1 MPFVE
6 TALGIGALLG
16 GAASAGSA
24 VSAGSLN
31 RKNRKWQEKMY
42 NLQVTQRREDAQAQY
57 ERMKDYASWA
67 YNKFESPIAQR
78 SFMQAAGINPFFQG
92 SALQPM
98 GTPQGNAS
106 QAEGGSVPS
115 QGPYSNNP
123 MSNIMAGASSLRE
136 AALQGVQAENIQAQT
151 ELTNANRL
159 KVQAET
165 IGINKSNEILDIV
178 KGIKDNELLSSGF
191 RATMD
196 KIASQYAEVN
206 AIADVNEK
214 NARIQ
219 ELNKRAAKEAAEAAK
234 TDSDRLISQYMADA
248 NKRAVEAQAN
258 LANAQAETEGVKQTN
273 LAADTENLEAHTE
286 NLAADTDYKRALTN
300 TENALRAGK
309 IKIQQSE
316 AQKIIQEAFGA
327 RLKNTELAEQLARIL
342 TGSDRS
348 NSLYSILDKAIES
361 LGTREHE
368 EKENVRRRFLD
379 ELRNFVSLHE

>member
-1 MPFVE
+1 MAFAE

-24 VSAGSLN
+24 VSSGSLN

-57 ERMKDYASWA
+57 ERMKDYASWSW
-67 YNKFESPIAQR
+67 NRFESPTAQR
-78 SFMQAAGINPFFQG
+78 SAMEAAGINPFVEG
-92 SALQPM
+92 SVIQPM
-98 GTPQGNAS
+98 GTPQGNVS
-106 QAEGGSVPS
+106 QADGGSVPS
-115 QGPYSNNP
+115 QGPYQNNP

-196 KIASQYAEVN
+196 KIASRYAEVN
-206 AIADVNEK
+206 AITDVNEK
-214 NARIQ
+214 TARIQ
-219 ELNKRAAKEAAEAAK
+219 ELNERAAKEAAEAAK

-258 LANAQAETEGVKQTN
+258 LANAQAETEN
-273 LAADTENLEAHTE
+273 
-286 NLAADTDYKRALTN
+286 ALREGRKTLIDAQAE
-300 TENALRAGK
+300 TENALREGRKTLTDAQAKQALSIAGLNDVK
-309 IKIQQSE
+309 RDSE
-316 AQKIIQEAFGA
+316 AYSYFL
-327 RLKNTELAEQLARIL
+327 RLINAPTATTVSGLLAQIGTFVKSRTDRDLNDYQRAALSDYLEQIWS
-342 TGSDRS
+342 G
-348 NSLYSILDKAIES
+348 K
-361 LGTREHE
+361 HP
-368 EKENVRRRFLD
+368 
-379 ELRNFVSLHE
+379 

>member
-1 MPFVE
+1 MPFVG

-31 RKNRKWQEKMY
+31 RKNRRWQEKMY

-67 YNKFESPIAQR
+67 WNRFESPTAQR
-78 SFMQAAGINPFFQG
+78 SAMEAAGINPFVEG
-92 SALQPM
+92 SVIQPM
-98 GTPQGNAS
+98 GTPQGNVS
-106 QAEGGSVPS
+106 QADGGSVPS

-191 RATMD
+191 RAAMD
-196 KIASQYAEVN
+196 KIAAQYAKVN

-214 NARIQ
+214 TARIQ
-219 ELNKRAAKEAAEAAK
+219 ELNERAAKEAAEAAK

-258 LANAQAETEGVKQTN
+258 LANAQAETEGAKKS
-273 LAADTENLEAHTE
+273 NLESITE
-286 NLAADTDYKRALTN
+286 
-300 TENALRAGK
+300 TENALREGRKSLTDAQAKQALSIAGLNDVK
-309 IKIQQSE
+309 RDSE
-316 AQKIIQEAFGA
+316 AYSYFL
-327 RLKNTELAEQLARIL
+327 RLVNAPTATTVSGLLAQIGTFVKSHTNRDLNDYQRAALSDYLEQIWS
-342 TGSDRS
+342 G
-348 NSLYSILDKAIES
+348 K
-361 LGTREHE
+361 
-368 EKENVRRRFLD
+368 KP
-379 ELRNFVSLHE
+379 

>member
-1 MPFVE
+1 MPFAE

-24 VSAGSLN
+24 VSAGGLN

-57 ERMKDYASWA
+57 ERMKDYTSWA
-67 YNKFESPIAQR
+67 WNRFESPTAQR
-78 SFMQAAGINPFFQG
+78 SAMEAAGINPFVEG
-92 SALQPM
+92 SVIQPM
-98 GTPQGNAS
+98 GTPQGNVS
-106 QAEGGSVPS
+106 QADGGSVPS

-191 RATMD
+191 RAAMD
-196 KIASQYAEVN
+196 KIAAQYAEVN

-214 NARIQ
+214 TARIQ
-219 ELNKRAAKEAAEAAK
+219 ELNERAAKEAAEAAK

-258 LANAQAETEGVKQTN
+258 LANAQAKTEGVKQTN
-273 LAADTENLEAHTE
+273 LAADTENL
-286 NLAADTDYKRALTN
+286 AADTDYKKALTD
-300 TENALRAGK
+300 TENALREGK

-316 AQKIIQEAFGA
+316 AQKIIQDAFGA

-342 TGSDRS
+342 TGTDRS

-361 LGTREHE
+361 FGCREHD

>member
-1 MPFVE
+1 MPFAT

-24 VSAGSLN
+24 ISSGSLN

-57 ERMKDYASWA
+57 ERMKDYVSWA

-78 SFMQAAGINPFFQG
+78 SSMLAAGINPFFQG
-92 SALQPM
+92 SSIQPM
-98 GTPQGNAS
+98 GTPQGNVS
-106 QAEGGSVPS
+106 QADGGSVPS
-115 QGPYSNNP
+115 QGPYQNNP

-136 AALQGVQAENIQAQT
+136 FALQDVQAKNIQAQT

-191 RATMD
+191 RAAMD

-214 NARIQ
+214 AARIQ
-219 ELNKRAAKEAAEAAK
+219 ELNERAAKEAAEAAK

-258 LANAQAETEGVKQTN
+258 LANAQAETEGAKRS
-273 LAADTENLEAHTE
+273 
-286 NLAADTDYKRALTN
+286 NLAADTDYKQALKR
-300 TENALRAGK
+300 TEDALREGK

-316 AQKIIQEAFGA
+316 AQKIIQDAFGA
-327 RLKNTELAEQLARIL
+327 RLKNADLAEQLARVMSG
-342 TGSDRS
+342 TDRS

-361 LGTREHE
+361 LGAREYE
-368 EKENVRRRFLD
+368 EKENIRRRFLD
-379 ELRNFVSLHE
+379 ELHNFVSLYE

>member
-1 MPFVE
+1 MSFAE

-57 ERMKDYASWA
+57 ERIKDYASWA
-67 YNKFESPIAQR
+67 WDRFESPTAQR
-78 SFMQAAGINPFFQG
+78 SAMEAAGINPFVEG
-92 SALQPM
+92 SVIQPM
-98 GTPQGNAS
+98 GTPQGNVS
-106 QAEGGSVPS
+106 QADGGSVPS

-191 RATMD
+191 RAAMD
-196 KIASQYAEVN
+196 KIAAQYAEVN

-214 NARIQ
+214 TARIQ
-219 ELNKRAAKEAAEAAK
+219 ELNERAAKEAAEAAK

-273 LAADTENLEAHTE
+273 LAADT
-286 NLAADTDYKRALTN
+286 DYKRALTD
-300 TENALRAGK
+300 TENALRDGRVRLTD
-309 IKIQQSE
+309 QQANKVIE
-316 AQKIIQEAFGA
+316 DIFGA
-327 RLKNTELAEQLARIL
+327 RIAQMREADALARVL
-342 TGSDRS
+342 TGTDRTS
-348 NSLYSILDKAIES
+348 SLWGLVDKLIEAVSRGDSGPVSQEIRDRYYRNILNRVTES
-361 LGTREHE
+361 R
-368 EKENVRRRFLD
+368 
-379 ELRNFVSLHE
+379 

>member
-1 MPFVE
+1 MPFAE

-57 ERMKDYASWA
+57 ERMKDYASWSW
-67 YNKFESPIAQR
+67 NRFESPTAQR
-78 SFMQAAGINPFFQG
+78 SAMEAAGINPFVEG
-92 SALQPM
+92 SVIQPM
-98 GTPQGNAS
+98 GTPQGNVS
-106 QAEGGSVPS
+106 QADGGSVPS

-191 RATMD
+191 RAAMD

-214 NARIQ
+214 AARIQ
-219 ELNKRAAKEAAEAAK
+219 ELNERAAKEAAEAAK

-248 NKRAVEAQAN
+248 NKRAVEARAN

-273 LAADTENLEAHTE
+273 LAADT
-286 NLAADTDYKRALTN
+286 DYKQALER
-300 TENALRAGK
+300 TEDALRDGRVRLTD
-309 IKIQQSE
+309 QQANKVIE
-316 AQKIIQEAFGA
+316 DVFGA
-327 RLKNTELAEQLARIL
+327 RIAQMREADELSRVL
-342 TGSDRS
+342 TGTDRAS
-348 NSLYSILDKAIES
+348 SLWGLVDKFIES
-361 LGTREHE
+361 FCRGD
-368 EKENVRRRFLD
+368 NGPVSQ
-379 ELRNFVSLHE
+379 ELRDRYYRNILKRVTEFTESK

>member
-1 MPFVE
+1 MPFFT

-16 GAASAGSA
+16 GAASTGSA
-24 VSAGSLN
+24 ISSGALN

-42 NLQVTQRREDAQAQY
+42 NLQVAQRREDAQAQY
-57 ERMKDYASWA
+57 ERMKDYVSWA
-67 YNKFESPIAQR
+67 YNKFESPTAQR
-78 SFMQAAGINPFFQG
+78 SSMAAAGINPFFQG
-92 SALQPM
+92 SSIQPM
-98 GTPQGNAS
+98 GTPQGNVS
-106 QAEGGSVPS
+106 QADGGSVPS
-115 QGPYSNNP
+115 QGPYQNNP

-136 AALQGVQAENIQAQT
+136 AALQDVQAENVRAQT

-214 NARIQ
+214 AARIQ
-219 ELNKRAAKEAAEAAK
+219 ELNERAAKEAAEAAK

-258 LANAQAETEGVKQTN
+258 LANAQAETEGVKRS
-273 LAADTENLEAHTE
+273 NLE
-286 NLAADTDYKRALTN
+286 ADTDYKQALKR
-300 TENALRAGK
+300 TEDALRDGK

-327 RLKNTELAEQLARIL
+327 RLKNSDLAEQLARVMSG
-342 TGSDRS
+342 TDRA
-348 NSLYSILDKAIES
+348 NSLYSIFDKAIES
-361 LGTREHE
+361 LGAREYE
-368 EKENVRRRFLD
+368 EKENIRRRFLD
-379 ELRNFVSLHE
+379 ELHNFESLHE

>member
-24 VSAGSLN
+24 VSAGGLN

-78 SFMQAAGINPFFQG
+78 SAMQAAGINPFFQG

-98 GTPQGNAS
+98 GTPQGNVS
-106 QAEGGSVPS
+106 QADGGSVPS

-159 KVQAET
+159 KVQAES

-214 NARIQ
+214 AARIQ
-219 ELNKRAAKEAAEAAK
+219 ELNERAAKEAAEAAK

-258 LANAQAETEGVKQTN
+258 LANAQADTEGVKRT
-273 LAADTENLEAHTE
+273 
-286 NLAADTDYKRALTN
+286 NLAADTDYKQALID
-300 TENALRAGK
+300 TENALREGRVRLTN
-309 IKIQQSE
+309 QQANKVVE
-316 AQKIIQEAFGA
+316 DIFGA
-327 RLKNTELAEQLARIL
+327 RIAQMREADDLARVL
-342 TGSDRS
+342 TGTDRTS
-348 NSLYSILDKAIES
+348 SLWGLVDKLIEAASRGDNGPVSQETRDRYYRNILNRVKQQ
-361 LGTREHE
+361 
-368 EKENVRRRFLD
+368 
-379 ELRNFVSLHE
+379 

>member
-1 MPFVE
+1 MAFAE

-16 GAASAGSA
+16 GAASGGSA
-24 VSAGSLN
+24 IASGSMN

-42 NLQVTQRREDAQAQY
+42 NLQVAQRREDAQAQY
-57 ERMKDYASWA
+57 ERTKDYAQWA
-67 YNKFESPIAQR
+67 WNRFESPTAQR
-78 SFMQAAGINPFFQG
+78 ASMEAAGMNPFVQG

-98 GTPQGNAS
+98 GTPQGNVS
-106 QAEGGSVPS
+106 QADGGSIPS

-214 NARIQ
+214 AARIQ
-219 ELNKRAAKEAAEAAK
+219 ELNERAAKEAAEAAK

-248 NKRAVEAQAN
+248 NKRAVEAQTN
-258 LANAQAETEGVKQTN
+258 LANAQAQTEGAKKSN
-273 LAADTENLEAHTE
+273 FE
-286 NLAADTDYKRALTN
+286 ADTDYKQALTD
-300 TENALRAGK
+300 TENALRDGRVRLTD
-309 IKIQQSE
+309 QQANKLVE
-316 AQKIIQEAFGA
+316 DVFGA
-327 RLKNTELAEQLARIL
+327 RIAQMREADDLARVL
-342 TGSDRS
+342 TGTDRTS
-348 NSLYSILDKAIES
+348 SLWGLVDKLIES
-361 LGTREHE
+361 VTRGDSGSVSQET
-368 EKENVRRRFLD
+368 RDRYY
-379 ELRNFVSLHE
+379 RNILKRITESR

>member
-1 MPFVE
+1 MPFAT

-16 GAASAGSA
+16 GAASTGSA
-24 VSAGSLN
+24 ISSGILN

-57 ERMKDYASWA
+57 ERMKDYVSWA

-78 SFMQAAGINPFFQG
+78 SFMRAAGINPFFQG
-92 SALQPM
+92 SSIQPM
-98 GTPQGNAS
+98 GTPQGNVS
-106 QAEGGSVPS
+106 QADGGSVPS
-115 QGPYSNNP
+115 QGPYQNNP

-136 AALQGVQAENIQAQT
+136 AALQDVQAENVRAQT
-151 ELTNANRL
+151 EQTNANRL

-191 RATMD
+191 RAAMD

-214 NARIQ
+214 AARIQ
-219 ELNKRAAKEAAEAAK
+219 ELNERAAKEAAEAAK

-258 LANAQAETEGVKQTN
+258 LANAQAETEGTKRS
-273 LAADTENLEAHTE
+273 NLE
-286 NLAADTDYKRALTN
+286 ADTDYKQTLKR
-300 TENALRAGK
+300 TEDALRDGK

-316 AQKIIQEAFGA
+316 AQKIIQDAFGA
-327 RLKNTELAEQLARIL
+327 RLKNMDLAEQLARVL
-342 TGSDRS
+342 SGTDRS
-348 NSLYSILDKAIES
+348 NSLYSIIDKAIES
-361 LGTREHE
+361 LGAREYE
-368 EKENVRRRFLD
+368 EKENIRRRFLD
-379 ELRNFVSLHE
+379 ELRNFVSLYE

>member
-1 MPFVE
+1 MPFAE

-24 VSAGSLN
+24 VSAGGLN

-67 YNKFESPIAQR
+67 WNRFESPTAQR
-78 SFMQAAGINPFFQG
+78 SAMEAAGINPFVEG
-92 SALQPM
+92 SVIQPM
-98 GTPQGNAS
+98 STPQGNVS
-106 QAEGGSVPS
+106 QADGGSVPS

-191 RATMD
+191 RAAMD
-196 KIASQYAEVN
+196 KIAAQYAEVN
-206 AIADVNEK
+206 AIADVDEK
-214 NARIQ
+214 NARIR
-219 ELNKRAAKEAAEAAK
+219 ELDERAAKEAAEAAK

-258 LANAQAETEGVKQTN
+258 LANAQAKTEDVKQTN
-273 LAADTENLEAHTE
+273 LAADT
-286 NLAADTDYKRALTN
+286 DYKQALKR
-300 TENALRAGK
+300 TEDALRAGRVNLTDAQAREVLSAAGLNDTK
-309 IKIQQSE
+309 NVHEYQQFVYDLTHLGASKTPIE
-316 AQKIIQEAFGA
+316 A
-327 RLKNTELAEQLARIL
+327 
-342 TGSDRS
+342 
-348 NSLYSILDKAIES
+348 LDKFFLRLFS
-361 LGTREHE
+361 LGYGKDRIDQMEAKLFEH
-368 EKENVRRRFLD
+368 
-379 ELRNFVSLHE
+379 LHK

>member
-1 MPFVE
+1 MAFAE

-67 YNKFESPIAQR
+67 WNRFESPTAQR
-78 SFMQAAGINPFFQG
+78 SAMEAAGINPFVEG
-92 SALQPM
+92 SVIQPM
-98 GTPQGNAS
+98 GTPQGNVS
-106 QAEGGSVPS
+106 QADGGSVPS

-151 ELTNANRL
+151 EYTNAQRL
-159 KVQAET
+159 KTIAET
-165 IGINKSNEILDIV
+165 
-178 KGIKDNELLSSGF
+178 KGIENSNSLFEFVRSAAESDALSKRF
-191 RATMD
+191 KA
-196 KIASQYAEVN
+196 KIDQVN
-206 AIADVNEK
+206 AEFAEIKAIQDSAERD
-214 NARIQ
+214 ARIA
-219 ELNKRAAKEAAEAAK
+219 ELWSREENNLAQAAK
-234 TDSDRLISQYMADA
+234 TDADRLTVETLRDGMKRLQDA
-248 NKRAVEAQAN
+248 NIENVEAQTA
-258 LANAQAETEGVKQTN
+258 TEGAKKSN
-273 LAADTENLEAHTE
+273 LS
-286 NLAADTDYKRALTN
+286 ADTDYKQALTD
-300 TENALRAGK
+300 TENALREGK

-316 AQKIIQEAFGA
+316 AQKIIQDAFGA

-342 TGSDRS
+342 TGTDRS
-348 NSLYSILDKAIES
+348 SSLYSILDKAIES
-361 LGTREHE
+361 LGTREHN
-368 EKENVRRRFLD
+368 EKENIRRRFLD

>member
-1 MPFVE
+1 MPFAE
-6 TALGIGALLG
+6 TALGIGAILG
-16 GAASAGSA
+16 GASSAGSA
-24 VSAGSLN
+24 ISSGGMN

-67 YNKFESPIAQR
+67 WNRFESPTAQR
-78 SFMQAAGINPFFQG
+78 ASMEAAGINPFVEG
-92 SALQPM
+92 SVIQPM
-98 GTPQGNAS
+98 GTPQGNVS

-115 QGPYSNNP
+115 QGPYRNNP
-123 MSNIMAGASSLRE
+123 MSNIVAGASSLRE

-191 RATMD
+191 RAAMD

-214 NARIQ
+214 AARIQ
-219 ELNKRAAKEAAEAAK
+219 ELNERAAKEAAEAAK

-248 NKRAVEAQAN
+248 NKRAAEAQAN
-258 LANAQAETEGVKQTN
+258 LANAQAKTEGAKQTN
-273 LAADTENLEAHTE
+273 LG
-286 NLAADTDYKRALTN
+286 ADTDYKQALKR
-300 TENALRAGK
+300 TEDALRAGRENLTDAQAREVLSAAGLNDTK
-309 IKIQQSE
+309 NVHEYQQFVYDLTHLGASKTPIE
-316 AQKIIQEAFGA
+316 A
-327 RLKNTELAEQLARIL
+327 
-342 TGSDRS
+342 
-348 NSLYSILDKAIES
+348 LDKFFLRLFS
-361 LGTREHE
+361 LGYGKDRIKQIEAKLFEH
-368 EKENVRRRFLD
+368 
-379 ELRNFVSLHE
+379 LHK

>member
-24 VSAGSLN
+24 VSAGGLN

-78 SFMQAAGINPFFQG
+78 SAMQAAGINPFFQG

-98 GTPQGNAS
+98 GTPQGNVS
-106 QAEGGSVPS
+106 QADGGSVPS

-214 NARIQ
+214 AARIQ
-219 ELNKRAAKEAAEAAK
+219 ELNERAAKEAAEAAK

-258 LANAQAETEGVKQTN
+258 LANAQADTEGVKRT
-273 LAADTENLEAHTE
+273 
-286 NLAADTDYKRALTN
+286 NLAADTDYKQALID
-300 TENALRAGK
+300 TENALREGRVRLTN
-309 IKIQQSE
+309 QQANKVVE
-316 AQKIIQEAFGA
+316 DIFGA
-327 RLKNTELAEQLARIL
+327 RIAQMREADDLARVL
-342 TGSDRS
+342 TGTDRTS
-348 NSLYSILDKAIES
+348 SLWGLVDKLIEAASRGDNGPVSQETRDRYYRNILNRVKQQ
-361 LGTREHE
+361 
-368 EKENVRRRFLD
+368 
-379 ELRNFVSLHE
+379 

>member
-1 MPFVE
+1 MPFAT

-24 VSAGSLN
+24 ISSGALN
-31 RKNRKWQEKMY
+31 RKNRRWQEKMY

-57 ERMKDYASWA
+57 ERMKDYVSWA

-78 SFMQAAGINPFFQG
+78 SFMRAAGVNPFFQG
-92 SALQPM
+92 SSIQPM
-98 GTPQGNAS
+98 GTPQGNVS
-106 QAEGGSVPS
+106 QADGGSVPS
-115 QGPYSNNP
+115 QGPYQNNP

-136 AALQGVQAENIQAQT
+136 AALQDVQAENVRAQT

-214 NARIQ
+214 AARIQ
-219 ELNKRAAKEAAEAAK
+219 ELNERAAKEAAEAAK

-258 LANAQAETEGVKQTN
+258 LAKAQTETEGAKRS
-273 LAADTENLEAHTE
+273 NLE
-286 NLAADTDYKRALTN
+286 ADTDYKQALKR
-300 TENALRAGK
+300 TEDVLRDGK

-316 AQKIIQEAFGA
+316 AQKIIQDAFGA
-327 RLKNTELAEQLARIL
+327 RLKNTDLAEQLARVMSG
-342 TGSDRS
+342 TDRS
-348 NSLYSILDKAIES
+348 NSLYSIFDKAIES
-361 LGTREHE
+361 LGAREYE
-368 EKENVRRRFLD
+368 EKENIRRRFLD

>member
-1 MPFVE
+1 MPFLE

-16 GAASAGSA
+16 GAASGGSA
-24 VSAGSLN
+24 IASGSMN

-42 NLQVTQRREDAQAQY
+42 NLQVTHRREDAQAQY

-78 SFMQAAGINPFFQG
+78 SSMQAAGVNPFFQG
-92 SALQPM
+92 SSIQPM
-98 GTPQGNAS
+98 GTPQGNVS
-106 QAEGGSVPS
+106 QADGGSVPS
-115 QGPYSNNP
+115 QGPYQNNP

-136 AALQGVQAENIQAQT
+136 AAMQGVQAENIQAQT

-191 RATMD
+191 RAVMD
-196 KIASQYAEVN
+196 KIAAQYAEVN

-214 NARIQ
+214 AARIQ
-219 ELNKRAAKEAAEAAK
+219 ELNERAAKEAAEAAK

-258 LANAQAETEGVKQTN
+258 LAEAQAETEGAKKS
-273 LAADTENLEAHTE
+273 NLE
-286 NLAADTDYKRALTN
+286 ADTDYKQALKS
-300 TENALRAGK
+300 TEDALRAGRVNLTDAQAREVLSAAGLNDTK
-309 IKIQQSE
+309 NIHEYQQFVYDLTHLGSSKTPFE
-316 AQKIIQEAFGA
+316 ALEKFFL
-327 RLKNTELAEQLARIL
+327 RLTALGYGKDN
-342 TGSDRS
+342 
-348 NSLYSILDKAIES
+348 LDKMADKM
-361 LGTREHE
+361 LEH
-368 EKENVRRRFLD
+368 
-379 ELRNFVSLHE
+379 LHK

>member
-1 MPFVE
+1 MPFAE

-67 YNKFESPIAQR
+67 WNRFESPTAQR
-78 SFMQAAGINPFFQG
+78 SAMEAAGINPFVEG
-92 SALQPM
+92 SVIQPM
-98 GTPQGNAS
+98 GTPQGNVS
-106 QAEGGSVPS
+106 QADGGSVPS

-191 RATMD
+191 RAAMD
-196 KIASQYAEVN
+196 KIAAQYAKVN

-214 NARIQ
+214 TARIQ
-219 ELNKRAAKEAAEAAK
+219 ELNERAAKEAAEAAK

-258 LANAQAETEGVKQTN
+258 LANTQAETEGVKQK
-273 LAADTENLEAHTE
+273 
-286 NLAADTDYKRALTN
+286 NLAADTDYKQALKRTEDTLRDGRKSLTDAQAKQALSAAGLSDLAKDRDSYEFFLRLINADDVKTAPEAVSKAVRMFKSQFNRDLSDYQRA
-300 TENALRAGK
+300 ALSKYLEK
-309 IKIQQSE
+309 IW
-316 AQKIIQEAFGA
+316 
-327 RLKNTELAEQLARIL
+327 
-342 TGSDRS
+342 S
-348 NSLYSILDKAIES
+348 NE
-361 LGTREHE
+361 TP
-368 EKENVRRRFLD
+368 
-379 ELRNFVSLHE
+379 

>member
-1 MPFVE
+1 MPFAE

-57 ERMKDYASWA
+57 ERMKDYASWSW
-67 YNKFESPIAQR
+67 NRFESPTAQR
-78 SFMQAAGINPFFQG
+78 SAMEAAGINPFVEG
-92 SALQPM
+92 SVIQPM
-98 GTPQGNAS
+98 GTPQGNVS
-106 QAEGGSVPS
+106 QADGGSVPS
-115 QGPYSNNP
+115 QGPYQNNP
-123 MSNIMAGASSLRE
+123 MSNIIAGASSLRE

-191 RATMD
+191 RAVMD
-196 KIASQYAEVN
+196 KIASQYAKVN

-214 NARIQ
+214 TARIQ
-219 ELNKRAAKEAAEAAK
+219 ELNERAAKEAAEAAK
-234 TDSDRLISQYMADA
+234 TDSDRLISQYMAGA

-258 LANAQAETEGVKQTN
+258 LAHAQAETEGVKQTN
-273 LAADTENLEAHTE
+273 LAADT
-286 NLAADTDYKRALTN
+286 DYKQALKR
-300 TENALRAGK
+300 TEDILREGK
-309 IKIQQSE
+309 VKIQQSE
-316 AQKIIQEAFGA
+316 AYKIIQDAFGA
-327 RLKNTELAEQLARIL
+327 RLKNMDSAEQLARIISG
-342 TGSDRS
+342 TDRS

-361 LGTREHE
+361 LGAREYN
-368 EKENVRRRFLD
+368 EKENIRRRFLD